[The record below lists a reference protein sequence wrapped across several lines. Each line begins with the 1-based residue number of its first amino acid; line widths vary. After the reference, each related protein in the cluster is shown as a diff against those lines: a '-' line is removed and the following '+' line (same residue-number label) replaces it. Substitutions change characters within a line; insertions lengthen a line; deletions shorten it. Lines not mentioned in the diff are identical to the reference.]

1 MRDVAEYVKLYRE
14 ARAPIPCGRV
24 APQSCLGD
32 SLSAKS
38 DGPCLLL
45 MRDPDVSSVSRLTPP
60 LDGPAS
66 CDGSLWTRRLGVLS
80 R

>member
-1 MRDVAEYVKLYRE
+1 MGDVGKYVKLCRE
-14 ARAPIPCGRV
+14 ALAPIPCGRV
-24 APQSCLGD
+24 IPQSCLGD
-32 SLSAKS
+32 SLSPKS

-45 MRDPDVSSVSRLTPP
+45 IRDPAVSSVSRLTPP

-66 CDGSLWTRRLGVLS
+66 CDGSLWTRRLGGLS